1 MASNIKG
8 ITVEIGGDT
17 TKLDKALKGV
27 NTSSRSL
34 QGELKKVNVALKLDP
49 TNVTLI
55 KQKQDILRESVE
67 KTKEKL
73 ETLKSTQAQVQA
85 QFEKGEIGVEQYRAF
100 EREIENTEQKL
111 KGLEIE
117 SKNFGTNVSPS
128 FIAAKEHLAS
138 FGEKA
143 TQTGK
148 SLLPLTVGIAAIGA
162 GAVKFASD
170 FQSGMSQV
178 AATMGYTTE
187 QLHDSS
193 SQEAQDFERL
203 KDAAKDM
210 GATTQFSATEA
221 SEALNYLA
229 LAGYDV
235 DKSIS
240 TLPNVLNLAAAG
252 GMELGT
258 ACDMVTDAASALNLT
273 TDQTTVLVDQMAK
286 TSQKSNTSVSQLG
299 EAILTVGGT
308 ANTLKGGVTEMNTAL
323 GQLAN
328 VGIKGA
334 EGGTHLRNVI
344 LSLSAPT
351 DTAAG
356 VLKQLGVE
364 CLDADGNMRALP
376 DILKDIN
383 AGLSEAGSG
392 EKAQVISKIFNKTD
406 IAAVQGLLSGVT
418 GSTLDLKDALASVN
432 YNVEEHGRTLN
443 DMKNAYDETLPLQ
456 DNVNSMMSMFEMDAD
471 QAAVACTNLAASVN
485 DGTDSWSNL
494 YDQIGNAGGAA
505 SEQAKT
511 MLDNL
516 KGKATLLQSAL
527 EGLGIQIGDII
538 LPWIE
543 AFTNKINGLVTWL
556 SNLSPTVQK
565 VIVVIASLVAAL
577 GPVLIIIGK
586 MATGISALM
595 GATIKIKEFA
605 TTMQLASKASSLGS
619 SAMGLLSTAIGFI
632 LSPVGLVVIAIA
644 GLVAA
649 FVYFWNTSDS
659 FREFWI
665 NLWDT
670 ICSACSSAIDS
681 IVSFFTD
688 TLPSAF
694 NTVVDFIK
702 NNWEGLALLLVNPFA
717 GAFKLIYDNCEG
729 FRNTIDG
736 FINSLIEGIKNA
748 FNGIKEFFSNLW
760 DGIKEIFST
769 VFNFIIEIITEWGQ
783 NITANFSG
791 TIDGITQIF
800 SGWGEVI
807 NGVWEVIKNI
817 FMGAIL
823 IICDL
828 VTGDFTQ
835 LGTDLSGI
843 WDNISSALS
852 NIWDGIS
859 NIAQGVWNTICSF
872 ISEFCASLINGLQIV
887 WQDFST
893 FISSLWTGIQNLASS
908 IWNGICSTISSV
920 CTTIATTVTNIWN
933 SIVTTITGV
942 MNIILS
948 TVSSIWNNV
957 SSTISSIIS
966 NFPSMASTAFNNMCS
981 AIGNALSGLGS
992 IISSG
997 FSSGISFIKSLPGEA
1012 ITWGKDF
1019 IQGLVN
1025 GIKNAASAVGD
1036 AVKGIAQDIRSYLH
1050 FSVPDV
1056 GPLTDY
1062 ESWMPDFMEG
1072 LSKGIEKTKS
1082 KVVNSIKGLTT
1093 DMQINLNSNAYT
1105 PSFETSSN
1113 SNNSTNGS
1121 PKRELILNIEN
1132 FNNNRNTDVKQL
1144 MQEAEFY
1151 RKTH

>member
-148 SLLPLTVGIAAIGA
+148 SLLPLTVGIAAIEA

-178 AATMGYTTE
+178 AATMGYTTD

-595 GATIKIKEFA
+595 GAAIKIKEFA
-605 TTMQLASKASSLGS
+605 TTIQLVSKASSLGS
-619 SAMGLLSTAIGFI
+619 SAMSLLGTAIGFI

-681 IVSFFTD
+681 IVSFFT
-688 TLPSAF
+688 
-694 NTVVDFIK
+694 
-702 NNWEGLALLLVNPFA
+702 
-717 GAFKLIYDNCEG
+717 
-729 FRNTIDG
+729 
-736 FINSLIEGIKNA
+736 
-748 FNGIKEFFSNLW
+748 
-760 DGIKEIFST
+760 
-769 VFNFIIEIITEWGQ
+769 
-783 NITANFSG
+783 
-791 TIDGITQIF
+791 
-800 SGWGEVI
+800 
-807 NGVWEVIKNI
+807 
-817 FMGAIL
+817 
-823 IICDL
+823 
-828 VTGDFTQ
+828 
-835 LGTDLSGI
+835 
-843 WDNISSALS
+843 
-852 NIWDGIS
+852 
-859 NIAQGVWNTICSF
+859 
-872 ISEFCASLINGLQIV
+872 
-887 WQDFST
+887 
-893 FISSLWTGIQNLASS
+893 
-908 IWNGICSTISSV
+908 
-920 CTTIATTVTNIWN
+920 
-933 SIVTTITGV
+933 
-942 MNIILS
+942 
-948 TVSSIWNNV
+948 
-957 SSTISSIIS
+957 
-966 NFPSMASTAFNNMCS
+966 
-981 AIGNALSGLGS
+981 
-992 IISSG
+992 
-997 FSSGISFIKSLPGEA
+997 
-1012 ITWGKDF
+1012 
-1019 IQGLVN
+1019 
-1025 GIKNAASAVGD
+1025 
-1036 AVKGIAQDIRSYLH
+1036 
-1050 FSVPDV
+1050 
-1056 GPLTDY
+1056 
-1062 ESWMPDFMEG
+1062 
-1072 LSKGIEKTKS
+1072 
-1082 KVVNSIKGLTT
+1082 
-1093 DMQINLNSNAYT
+1093 
-1105 PSFETSSN
+1105 
-1113 SNNSTNGS
+1113 
-1121 PKRELILNIEN
+1121 
-1132 FNNNRNTDVKQL
+1132 
-1144 MQEAEFY
+1144 
-1151 RKTH
+1151 

>member
-162 GAVKFASD
+162 GTVKFASD

-178 AATMGYTTE
+178 AATMGYTTD

-323 GQLAN
+323 GELAN

-595 GATIKIKEFA
+595 GAAIKIKEFA
-605 TTMQLASKASSLGS
+605 TTIQLVSKASSLGS
-619 SAMGLLSTAIGFI
+619 SAMSLLGTAIGFI

-694 NTVVDFIK
+694 NTVIDFIK

-920 CTTIATTVTNIWN
+920 CTTIATTATNIWN
-933 SIVTTITGV
+933 GIVTTITGV

>member
-178 AATMGYTTE
+178 AATMGYTTD

-308 ANTLKGGVTEMNTAL
+308 ANTLSGGMTEMNTAL
-323 GQLAN
+323 GELAN

-334 EGGTHLRNVI
+334 EGGTALRNVI

-351 DTAAG
+351 DKAAG
-356 VLKQLGVE
+356 AMETLGVNAV
-364 CLDADGNMRALP
+364 DANGNLLP
-376 DILKDIN
+376 LNKIMEQLNSK
-383 AGLSEAGSG
+383 LSVYGSAD
-392 EKAQVISKIFNKTD
+392 KAAWLSKIFNKTD
-406 IAAVQGLLSGVT
+406 LVAVNGLMASTCKNVDDLGSIMEQT
-418 GSTLDLKDALASVN
+418 GYKVEDHGHKMSDLQSAYDNTLDDTIN
-432 YNVEEHGRTLN
+432 LN
-443 DMKNAYDETLPLQ
+443 RLMVQ
-456 DNVNSMMSMFEMDAD
+456 FEMSQEQATVALEALKSVAGDSSGWDTLQQNIENSTGTAD
-471 QAAVACTNLAASVN
+471 
-485 DGTDSWSNL
+485 
-494 YDQIGNAGGAA
+494 
-505 SEQAKT
+505 EQAKT

-595 GATIKIKEFA
+595 GATIKIKEFV

-736 FINSLIEGIKNA
+736 FINNLIQGIKNA
-748 FNGIKEFFSNLW
+748 FNGVKEFFSNLW
-760 DGIKEIFST
+760 NGIKEIFFT

-783 NITANFSG
+783 NIIANFSG
-791 TIDGITQIF
+791 TIDGITQVF
-800 SGWGEVI
+800 SGWCVEM

-908 IWNGICSTISSV
+908 IWNSICSTISSV

-933 SIVTTITGV
+933 GIVTTITGV

-992 IISSG
+992 IISNG

-1062 ESWMPDFMEG
+1062 ETWMPDFMDG
-1072 LSKGIEKTKS
+1072 LSKGIEKSKN
-1082 KVVNSIKGLTT
+1082 KVVNSIRGLAT
-1093 DMQINLNSNAYT
+1093 DMSVNLNSTTYT
-1105 PSFETSSN
+1105 PQFATAAGGSN
-1113 SNNSTNGS
+1113 PVVES
-1121 PKRELILNIEN
+1121 KRDLVLNIEN